1 MKRCYV
7 LGAGFSKACGL
18 PLASE
23 LTAKVC
29 DWWRHVIPTEV
40 NPPPYPS
47 EQEQNLMRSLFPCYD
62 LKQRWPYFEKLL
74 TALDEWEDYR
84 ASCGNDSEQAVRCF
98 RKSLLKGL
106 FMLLRERVDA
116 ARKADGLSVV
126 KTFLKRACDE
136 RSTIVSFNWDCLL
149 EVAARDLE
157 LGISYQASRYEERTV
172 NKAVCVA
179 KPHGSLNLSELP
191 IQDYKE
197 KEKNGHLFGVQRE
210 WPPEGTDTDT
220 VIVRDPNPGG
230 NRGVTDVWG
239 PMVIAPTVKKSY
251 QSPWIKLQ
259 WRVALDMVQN
269 AQEIIVIGYS
279 LPPTD
284 IRPRLLLQLARF
296 RRDGIAI
303 RFVDPSKE
311 KEMDDLKERV
321 GEVVGDL
328 VEYTNKRWEESD
340 LVTPYSIQD
349 RNK

>member
-29 DWWRHVIPTEV
+29 AWWRDWRSMGNDRRPFP
-40 NPPPYPS
+40 N
-47 EQEQNLMRSLFPCYD
+47 EQEQDFVRHLFPRCD
-62 LKQRWPYFEKLL
+62 FKQHWPDFEKLL

-220 VIVRDPNPGG
+220 VIVRDPNPGE
-230 NRGVTDVWG
+230 NRRVTEAWG
-239 PMVIAPTVKKSY
+239 PMVIPPTVKKSY
-251 QSPWIKLQ
+251 QSPWIKQQ
-259 WRVALDMVQN
+259 WCLALDMVQN
-269 AQEIIVIGYS
+269 AQEIIVTGYS
-279 LPPTD
+279 LPATD

-296 RRDGIAI
+296 QRDGIAI
-303 RFVDPSKE
+303 RFIDPKS
-311 KEMDDLKERV
+311 DDLKGRFE
-321 GEVVGDL
+321 EVVGKKDAKFTP
-328 VEYTNKRWEESD
+328 EPWEEE
-340 LVTPYSIQD
+340 LGG
-349 RNK
+349 